1 MSSTMIITPQQY
13 PTLKREITGI
23 ATDFMSG
30 DEIEI
35 SGTMFPVIRRIFNTA
50 GTIEKVLVAKTYVR
64 MSVQND
70 YTDAIE
76 SAIMERDSEKLE
88 KVAKKIFDRVGKE
101 LISLYGFS
109 DGREDISE

>member
-76 SAIMERDSEKLE
+76 SAIMEKDSEKLE
-88 KVAKKIFDRVGKE
+88 KVANKIFERVGKE
-101 LISLYGFS
+101 LVSLYGFS
-109 DGREDISE
+109 DGREDVSE

>member
-13 PTLKREITGI
+13 PTLKREIAGI

-35 SGTMFPVIRRIFNTA
+35 SGTMFPVVRRIFNTN
-50 GTIEKVLVAKTYVR
+50 GVIEKVLVAKTYVR

-76 SAIMERDSEKLE
+76 SAIVEKDSEKLE
-88 KVAKKIFDRVGKE
+88 KVAKRIFERVGTD
-101 LISLYGFS
+101 LVSLYGFS
-109 DGREDISE
+109 DGREKASE